1 MLLLHIS
8 DIHFH
13 HPICSTSMDPDRPY
27 RTHLIQDA
35 RQRVNSLGQ
44 SVDAILVGGDVAF
57 QGAPAEYDAAFVWLQ
72 ELAAATGCS
81 MERIFVV
88 PGNHDVDRRISTNN
102 ASVRNVQHMIG
113 SAPANRRERE
123 LFGQLQDAEAGRAI
137 FAPIAAYN
145 EFAAKFNCQVFA
157 PERPFWHQDLP
168 LDSQTVLRI
177 FGLTST
183 FLSGADGRD
192 NAPGLL
198 YLSPLQTVLDP
209 VDGVVNLAMCHH
221 PPDWFLDSDDVDD
234 ALRGRASIHLF
245 GHKHRQRFYK
255 DDSYVR
261 FSAGAVNPDRNELGW
276 QPGYN
281 LISLSIVSDSGMRHL
296 AVEAH
301 LLAWQVMPP
310 MFRPIAISQNDI
322 VFRHRV
328 PVRGI
333 FAPLPHTRVV
343 TSHSTTESAS
353 SPISQAVALE
363 EAEDVEGAM
372 SDERMRNLVLRF
384 WNLTASQRREIS
396 LRLELIDATEM
407 HLPEPERYGRA
418 LIRAGERGLLT
429 RVAEEVEQLEAH

>member
-1 MLLLHIS
+1 M
-8 DIHFH
+8 
-13 HPICSTSMDPDRPY
+13 
-27 RTHLIQDA
+27 
-35 RQRVNSLGQ
+35 
-44 SVDAILVGGDVAF
+44 
-57 QGAPAEYDAAFVWLQ
+57 
-72 ELAAATGCS
+72 
-81 MERIFVV
+81 
-88 PGNHDVDRRISTNN
+88 
-102 ASVRNVQHMIG
+102 
-113 SAPANRRERE
+113 
-123 LFGQLQDAEAGRAI
+123 
-137 FAPIAAYN
+137 
-145 EFAAKFNCQVFA
+145 
-157 PERPFWHQDLP
+157 
-168 LDSQTVLRI
+168 
-177 FGLTST
+177 
-183 FLSGADGRD
+183 
-192 NAPGLL
+192 
-198 YLSPLQTVLDP
+198 
-209 VDGVVNLAMCHH
+209 
-221 PPDWFLDSDDVDD
+221 
-234 ALRGRASIHLF
+234 
-245 GHKHRQRFYK
+245 
-255 DDSYVR
+255 R

-343 TSHSTTESAS
+343 TSHSATESAS